1 MGAREWTLNPVPRSA
16 RQARPERADR
26 PTDRPYDELE
36 FYTATARAGAQQRQ
50 LALAVV
56 GAALV
61 GYLLIAT
68 YATVQLPRVNS
79 FIPTVYAIIC
89 ITDVVTAILL
99 FAQFRTT
106 GSRPLLVLA
115 SGYLFSGL
123 MVVVQALT
131 FPGAFVPTGLLGAGP
146 QTVAWLNPFW
156 RVGLG
161 GAIAVYAV
169 LRSRAQLE
177 AVAAPVPR
185 PALWQAVAIVVAAV
199 CVLTVLTTV
208 GHDLLP
214 PLFQE
219 DRVLPLGHFVNGA
232 IALMNLLALLLLVA
246 STRGRSILDLWLIV
260 AAFSLLAEST
270 TVAFFI
276 SERYSLG
283 FYALRAVTVPVSKVV
298 LVALLWETMR
308 LYASLAASNRELRRE
323 RTNRLAN
330 AAMGLAAIAHEIRQP
345 LTGIAL
351 TASAGQRVLKQAPP
365 DIGKAGEFFGEI
377 QTSAAQAHDMF
388 VGLLRLFKGQVERDL
403 VDVNALTIE
412 VTHSLSQVL
421 QENDVVVQTK
431 LTSSLPVVQGHAAQL
446 REVIL
451 NLIQNSIDAM
461 AQTTNAPRV
470 INIETSWIEGGAI
483 SISLQDNGPG
493 IEPQALGQIF
503 DPFITTK
510 ANGTGLGLGICK
522 MIVEHH
528 GGKIS
533 ATSDENSGARF
544 DIVLPAAPPSPI
556 G

>member
-1 MGAREWTLNPVPRSA
+1 VRGRGWTLDLVERSA
-16 RQARPERADR
+16 RQARPEQVDT
-26 PTDRPYDELE
+26 PTDRPYEFE
-36 FYTATARAGAQQRQ
+36 FYTATAPASARQRQ

-56 GAALV
+56 GAAIV
-61 GYLLIAT
+61 GYVLVAT
-68 YATVQLPRVNS
+68 HAAVQLPRVNS

-99 FAQFRTT
+99 FAQFWTT

-123 MVVVQALT
+123 MVVVQALA
-131 FPGAFVPTGLLGAGP
+131 FPGAFVATGLLGAGP

-156 RVGLG
+156 RIGLG

-169 LRSRAQLE
+169 LRSRAQME
-177 AVAAPVPR
+177 FVAAPLPR

-199 CVLTVLTTV
+199 CALTFLTIV

-298 LVALLWETMR
+298 LVVLLWETMR
-308 LYASLAASNRELRRE
+308 LYASLAVSNRELRRE
-323 RTNRLAN
+323 RVNRLTN

-351 TASAGQRVLKQAPP
+351 TASAGQRVLKQTPP
-365 DIGKAGEFFGEI
+365 DIGKAREFFGEI
-377 QTSAAQAHDMF
+377 QTGAAQAHDMF

-412 VTHSLSQVL
+412 ATRSLRQAL
-421 QENDVVVQTK
+421 EENDVVVQTK
-431 LTSSLPVVQGHAAQL
+431 LTSSLPAVQGHAVQL

-461 AQTTNAPRV
+461 APTTNTPRV

-503 DPFITTK
+503 DPFVTTK

-528 GGKIS
+528 GGRIS
-533 ATSDENSGARF
+533 ATSDENGGARF
-544 DIVLPAAPPSPI
+544 DIVLPAASV
-556 G
+556 